1 MRCFALLQKTKPRLE
16 TFALIH
22 ALIEALA
29 FFATLLAP
37 AMVGSDGPA

>member
-1 MRCFALLQKTKPRLE
+1 MRYFALLQKTKPRLE

-29 FFATLLAP
+29 FVATLP
-37 AMVGSDGPA
+37 AAAMGWI